1 MVTIYIVIVGI
12 LFLLAASDLVVGV
25 SNDAVNFLNSAIGS
39 KVAPFKVIMIIAS
52 LGIIVGATFSSGMM
66 EVARKGIFNPQF
78 FYFSEIMIIFLA
90 VMITDIILLDAFN
103 TYGMPTSTTV
113 SIVFELLGAAVG
125 IAIIKGYSDP
135 QALDLSQY
143 INSAKALAIISG
155 ILMSI
160 VISFTVGA
168 IVQFLTRLVFSFDY
182 KTNIKRYG
190 AIWGGIAITAI
201 TYFILIKGAKGASFM
216 SNELKESIVEN
227 TWLIIIV
234 SLVAW
239 ITILQLFSWLTSF
252 NVLKMIVLVGTFA
265 LAMAFAGNDLV
276 NFIGV
281 PLAGYES
288 FNAFIANV
296 GASPDGF
303 LMSDLTEQVKTPT
316 FFLLIAGLIMV
327 VALWLSKKARTVTK
341 TELNLARQDAGFE
354 RFGSSGFART
364 LVRTSSNMSK
374 RINTIL
380 PESVIRAIDQR
391 FDQSKLVTEE
401 EKGKEAPSFDLIRAS
416 VNLVVASILISFATS
431 LKLPLSTTYVT
442 FMVAMGSSLSDRAW
456 GRESAVYRITG
467 VFSVIGGWFLTAF
480 SAFSIAFIVAFILY
494 YGSFIAVFGL
504 IALAIFL
511 IYRTHLIH
519 KKISADA
526 IDIEQDVSTIS
537 ETNIAD
543 KSSKTIVKNLKKVAV
558 EYEKTIIGLEKEDV
572 KLLKISGK
580 EIAKITSKTKYL
592 KDNINVIVDK
602 LKEDS
607 EDTAYYFIE
616 VLDYMREMLHS
627 LTFINYPVYEH
638 VDNNHKPL
646 IDEQINELKALHAGL
661 KLLIE
666 TITNAME
673 SDGYSEL
680 DSILH
685 KQESL
690 LKYVQKIGK
699 AQIKRVKAGMVG
711 TKNSILFLNIVNESK
726 NLILQAVN
734 LFKSQRDFTNYKN
747 NKS

>member
-1 MVTIYIVIVGI
+1 MVTIYIVLVGI

-168 IVQFLTRLVFSFDY
+168 IVQFLTRLVFSFNY

-190 AIWGGIAITAI
+190 AIWGGVAITAI

-227 TWLIIIV
+227 TWMIIIV
-234 SLVAW
+234 SFVAW
-239 ITILQLFSWLTSF
+239 TTLLQLFSWFTSF

-288 FNAFIANV
+288 FNSFIATV
-296 GASPDGF
+296 GTNPDGF

-327 VALWLSKKARTVTK
+327 VTLWLSKKAKTVTK

-364 LVRTSSNMSK
+364 IVRTSSNLSK
-374 RINTIL
+374 KINTLL
-380 PESVIRAIDQR
+380 PASVVAAIDKR

-401 EKGKEAPSFDLIRAS
+401 EKEEEAPAFDLIRAS

-442 FMVAMGSSLSDRAW
+442 FMVAMGSSLSDKAW

-494 YGSFIAVFGL
+494 YGGFISVFVL
-504 IALAIFL
+504 ISLAIFM

-526 IDIEQDVSTIS
+526 IDVEQDVSTIS
-537 ETNIAD
+537 ETNIAE
-543 KSSKTIVKNLKKVAV
+543 KSSKTIIKNLKKVAI
-558 EYEKTIIGLEKEDV
+558 EYEMTIIGMENEDV
-572 KLLKISGK
+572 KILKQSSK
-580 EIAKITSKTKYL
+580 EIAKITAKTKYL
-592 KDNINVIVDK
+592 KDNINVIIDK

-607 EDTAYYFIE
+607 ENTAYYFVE

-627 LTFINYPVYEH
+627 ITFINNPVYEH
-638 VDNNHKPL
+638 VDNHHKPL
-646 IDEQINELKALHAGL
+646 IDEQLVELKAFHDGL
-661 KLLIE
+661 KQLIE
-666 TITNAME
+666 KVTNAMG
-673 SDGYSEL
+673 SGDYGEL
-680 DSILH
+680 DSILE
-685 KQESL
+685 KQAEL
-690 LKYVQKIGK
+690 IKYVKKISK
-699 AQIKRVKAGMVG
+699 AQIKRLKEGQVG
-711 TKNSILFLNIVNESK
+711 TKNSILYLNIINESK

>member
-1 MVTIYIVIVGI
+1 MVTIYIVLVGI

-168 IVQFLTRLVFSFDY
+168 IVQFLTRLVFSFNY

-190 AIWGGIAITAI
+190 AIWGGVAITAI

-227 TWLIIIV
+227 TWMIIIV
-234 SLVAW
+234 SFVAW
-239 ITILQLFSWLTSF
+239 TTLLQLFSWFTSF

-288 FNAFIANV
+288 FNSFIATV
-296 GASPDGF
+296 GTNPDGF

-327 VALWLSKKARTVTK
+327 VTLWLSKKAKTVTK

-374 RINTIL
+374 RINTLL
-380 PESVIRAIDQR
+380 PVSVVAAIDKR

-401 EKGKEAPSFDLIRAS
+401 EKEEEAPAFDLIRAS

-442 FMVAMGSSLSDRAW
+442 FMVAMGSSLSDKAW

-494 YGSFIAVFGL
+494 YGGFISVFVL
-504 IALAIFL
+504 ISLAIFM

-526 IDIEQDVSTIS
+526 IDVEQDVSTIS
-537 ETNIAD
+537 ETNIAE
-543 KSSKTIVKNLKKVAV
+543 KSSKTIIKNLKKVAI
-558 EYEKTIIGLEKEDV
+558 EYEMTIIGMENEDV
-572 KLLKISGK
+572 KILKQSSK
-580 EIAKITSKTKYL
+580 EIAKITAKTKYL
-592 KDNINVIVDK
+592 KDNINVIIDK

-607 EDTAYYFIE
+607 ENTAYYFVE

-627 LTFINYPVYEH
+627 ITFINSPVYEH
-638 VDNNHKPL
+638 VDNHHKPL
-646 IDEQINELKALHAGL
+646 IDEQLVELKAFHDGL
-661 KLLIE
+661 KQLIE
-666 TITNAME
+666 KVTNAMDSGDYGE
-673 SDGYSEL
+673 F
-680 DSILH
+680 DSILE
-685 KQESL
+685 KQAEL
-690 LKYVQKIGK
+690 IKYVKKISK
-699 AQIKRVKAGMVG
+699 AQIKRLKEGQVG
-711 TKNSILFLNIVNESK
+711 TKNSILYLNIINESK